1 MKTTYIATYT
11 YNAGLLGASKYF
23 ETEIEARQFEQ
34 EYKNMKDCDKYFK
47 LEKVT
52 VKGFLKKK
60 TYTETLTEWEE
71 L

>member
-1 MKTTYIATYT
+1 MKTSYIVTYS

-23 ETEIEARQFEQ
+23 ETETEARQFEQ

-47 LEKVT
+47 LVKVT
-52 VKGFLKKK
+52 VEGFLKKK
-60 TYTETLTEWEE
+60 TYTETLTEWDE